1 MSTIIF
7 GLLSILLSA
16 SFSGAET
23 AFYRTPRL
31 RLKLDAISGDQ
42 TARKLLWFVNRPGI
56 FVSTLLVGN
65 NIANYSISAATVV
78 IVGMI
83 LPNSHGLWAEISAT
97 IIVAPFLF
105 VYCEMFPKYLGLYAP
120 NKFLRLLSNLMFFFT
135 LLFLPLTLI
144 LWGLNQLAVKLLG
157 GEQNAIRL
165 TLGRAELSQILD
177 EGHNT
182 GILFETQR
190 RLADNV
196 FQGTAIT
203 VENNILPKSNYPLI
217 TSNLKPAKVIEIARN
232 LNLYEL
238 PVYAGET
245 LDANDWETLI
255 GKPIKEDFNEL
266 PIGFVKLIDLE
277 LAARNLMDDQTKQLA
292 QLLQTELPV
301 RSMVELS
308 FRHSVLTAMILMETL
323 NCPFGCIIDDK
334 RANKGFVH
342 IDTLRKILL
351 KTNKLQKTA

>member
-1 MSTIIF
+1 MSTIFLGII
-7 GLLSILLSA
+7 SILLSA

-31 RLKLDAISGDQ
+31 RLKLDAISGDR

-65 NIANYSISAATVV
+65 NIANYSISAATVLTLG
-78 IVGMI
+78 II
-83 LPNSHGLWAEISAT
+83 LPNSHGLWIEISAT

-120 NKFLRLLSNLMFFFT
+120 NKFLRLLSNLMLFFT
-135 LLFLPLTLI
+135 FLFLPLTLI
-144 LWGLNQLAVKLLG
+144 LWLINYLAMQFLG
-157 GEQNAIRL
+157 GKREEIRL

-196 FQGTAIT
+196 FLGSKI
-203 VENNILPKSNYPLI
+203 VIKDYILLKSGYPLI
-217 TSNLKPAKVIEIARN
+217 TSDMKPLAVIEIARRRN
-232 LNLYEL
+232 WAEL
-238 PVYAGET
+238 PVYAREIFN
-245 LDANDWETLI
+245 NDDLERLVGRSI
-255 GKPIKEDFNEL
+255 EENFNEL
-266 PIGFVKLIDLE
+266 PIGFVRLIDLE
-277 LAARNLMDDQTKQLA
+277 IAARNLLDEQMRQLS
-292 QLLQTELPV
+292 QLLRTDLPI

-308 FRHSVLTAMILMETL
+308 SRHSVLTALILMQTL
-323 NCPFGCIIDDK
+323 NCSFGCIVDEK
-334 RANKGFVH
+334 RANLGFIH
-342 IDTLRKILL
+342 INTLCEILL
-351 KTNKLQKTA
+351 KTEK